1 MNALESLI
9 AKEIEA
15 AGGFL
20 PFDRYMHLAL
30 YTPGLGYY
38 AGGVPMGARADF
50 VTAPELTPLFGH
62 AIARQIAQVLDAGVT
77 AQILEFGAGTG
88 KLARD
93 VLTALAQL
101 GYPQARYQILDVS
114 GSLRATQQATL
125 AAFGNRVQ
133 WLDAMPEFFEGV
145 MLGNE
150 VLDAMP
156 VTVFELNGGALLER
170 GVSMHECKLVWA
182 SRAMPENMLT
192 AISMGFSNHL
202 CSENRMDTAV
212 YVSEIGFQAEAF
224 VRTACASLHKGAL
237 LLIDY
242 GFPCA
247 EFYHPQ
253 RSGGTLMCF
262 TQHRTHSDPLHAPG
276 VEDITAHID
285 FSAMRDAAIE
295 AGAQLAGYTSQ
306 ARFLMN
312 CGLLDIAAQLPQD
325 DRVAYAQAIA
335 PVHKLL
341 SEAEMGELFKA
352 IAFTKGIDMPLI
364 GFANG
369 DRGHML

>member
-1 MNALESLI
+1 MNALEQLI
-9 AKEIEA
+9 ANEIEA

-38 AGGVPMGARADF
+38 AGGVPMGAQADF
-50 VTAPELTPLFGH
+50 VTAPELTPLFGQT
-62 AIARQIAQVLDAGVT
+62 IARQIAQIFDAGVT

-93 VLTALAQL
+93 VLNALAEL
-101 GYPQARYQILDVS
+101 GYPQACYQILDVS
-114 GSLRATQQATL
+114 GSLSATQRATL
-125 AAFGNRVQ
+125 ATFGNRVQ
-133 WLDAMPEFFEGV
+133 WLDAMPESFEGI

-156 VTVFELNGGALLER
+156 VTVFELNDGALLER
-170 GVSMHECKLVWA
+170 GVSMHEDRLVRA

-192 AISMGFSNHL
+192 AISMRL
-202 CSENRMDTAV
+202 SEHKWLESRMDTAV

-224 VRTACASLHKGAL
+224 IRTACASLRKGAL

-242 GFPCA
+242 GFPRA

-262 TQHRTHSDPLHAPG
+262 AQHRTHSDPLHAPG
-276 VEDITAHID
+276 LEDITAHID

-295 AGAQLAGYTSQ
+295 AGAQAAGYTSQ

-312 CGLLDIAAQLPQD
+312 CGLLDRAAQLPQG
-325 DRVAYAQAIA
+325 DRIAYAQAIA
-335 PVHKLL
+335 PLHKLL

-352 IAFTKGIDMPLI
+352 IAFTKGIDMPLF

-369 DRGHML
+369 DRSHRL

>member
-9 AKEIEA
+9 ANEIEA

-20 PFDRYMHLAL
+20 PFDRYMQLAL

-38 AGGVPMGARADF
+38 AGGVPMGAQADF
-50 VTAPELTPLFGH
+50 VTAPELTPLFGQT
-62 AIARQIAQVLDAGVT
+62 IARQIAQIFDAGV
-77 AQILEFGAGTG
+77 AQQILEFGAGTG

-93 VLTALAQL
+93 VLAALAML
-101 GYPQARYQILDVS
+101 GHRQARYQILDVS
-114 GSLRATQQATL
+114 GSLRATQQAAL
-125 AAFGNRVQ
+125 AAFGDRVQ
-133 WLDAMPEFFEGV
+133 WLDAMPASFEGV

-156 VTVFELNGGALLER
+156 VTVFALNDGALQER
-170 GVSMHECKLVWA
+170 GVSMQDSKRVWA

-192 AISMGFSNHL
+192 ALSMRFSGHFWL
-202 CSENRMDTAV
+202 EKRMDSAV
-212 YVSEIGFQAEAF
+212 FVSEIGLQAEAF
-224 VRTACASLHKGAL
+224 VRTACASLRKGAL

-242 GFPCA
+242 GFPRA

-262 TQHRTHSDPLHAPG
+262 ARHRTHSDPLHAPG
-276 VEDITAHID
+276 REDITAHID
-285 FSAMRDAAIE
+285 FSATRDAAID

-325 DRVAYAQAIA
+325 DRLAYARAIA

-352 IAFTKGIDMPLI
+352 IAFTKDFDAPLI
-364 GFANG
+364 GFARS
-369 DRGHML
+369 DRSHML

>member
-1 MNALESLI
+1 MNALEPLI
-9 AKEIEA
+9 ANEIEA

-38 AGGVPMGARADF
+38 AGGVPMGAQADF
-50 VTAPELTPLFGH
+50 VTAPELTPLFGQTL
-62 AIARQIAQVLDAGVT
+62 ARQIAQIFDAGVA

-88 KLARD
+88 QLARD
-93 VLTALAQL
+93 VLTALAGL

-133 WLDAMPEFFEGV
+133 WLDALPESFEGL

-156 VTVFELNGGALLER
+156 VTVFELNDGALLER
-170 GVSMHECKLVWA
+170 GVAMPDDKLAWA

-192 AISMGFSNHL
+192 AISMRLSSHL
-202 CSENRMDTAV
+202 CLEKRMDIAV
-212 YVSEIGFQAEAF
+212 YISEIGFQAEAF
-224 VRTACASLHKGAL
+224 IRTACASLQKGAL

-242 GFPCA
+242 GFPRA

-262 TQHRTHSDPLHAPG
+262 AQHRTHSDPLHAPG
-276 VEDITAHID
+276 LEDITAHID
-285 FSAMRDAAIE
+285 FSAVRDAALE

-312 CGLLDIAAQLPQD
+312 CGLLDLAAQLPQD
-325 DRVAYAQAIA
+325 DRLAYAQAIA

-352 IAFTKGIDMPLI
+352 IAFTKDFEVPLI
-364 GFANG
+364 GFARS
-369 DRGHML
+369 DRSHML